1 MSEANQTPQA
11 PADDDADVTGTYQK
25 TGTLLHSSAAAHAEQ
40 LSPVLEKYQV
50 GKGEMESRLPPHRK
64 LNTSRFRPEAH
75 PTHVTRMNLDE
86 DLADN
91 LARQLRCQAVI
102 QESFAAASIGS
113 YFPVSTMF
121 ENCVLFV
128 PSAKRFYDLNQDIV
142 REHFPEVET
151 AVVNAFIVPAEKR
164 PYGTHAASSIAL
176 QIPSLVKK
184 QLGFPTEYRS
194 FHTALTPTPLSR
206 QPFVI
211 FEEAELEAPNLP
223 FVYHKMLEHGLEGE
237 EKDAV
242 DKALYLFLEGQ
253 LSEIDLPSVRDYLMA
268 MYWAKTYA
276 DTPSPGYYCD
286 SRVGDALVFDNY
298 RAHADSTL
306 PRTTKDRLTIDLR
319 CFNKVL
325 YPKGMTSGLDFI
337 VDPDE
342 RAHQTRRKWAS
353 IEFLLAT
360 LGYAS
365 VDEFLRLV
373 FGGTRRAADIDPFG
387 LMTDLQFGIYNKSE
401 YHLLDQN
408 LDDHYERVEALYD
421 RIEKEGEYVL
431 PERARQCLTALSEQ
445 PGN

>member
-1 MSEANQTPQA
+1 MSEANRV
-11 PADDDADVTGTYQK
+11 PAATVDDDVTVTGTYQK
-25 TGTLLHSSAAAHAEQ
+25 TGTFLHSSAAAHAEQ
-40 LSPVLEKYQV
+40 LSPVLDKYQV
-50 GKGEMESRLPPHRK
+50 DKAEVESTLPPRRK
-64 LNTSRFRPEAH
+64 LNTSRFLPESH
-75 PTHVTRMNLDE
+75 PTHVVRMNLDD

-142 REHFPEVET
+142 QEHFPEVET

-176 QIPSLVKK
+176 QIPSLVRK

-223 FVYHKMLEHGLEGE
+223 YVYEKMLEHGLAGE
-237 EKDAV
+237 EKTAV
-242 DKALYLFLEGQ
+242 DKALYLFQEGR

-298 RAHADSTL
+298 RTHADSTL
-306 PRTTKDRLTIDLR
+306 PRTSKDRLTIDLR

-342 RAHQTRRKWAS
+342 RAYQVRRKWAS

-360 LGYAS
+360 LGYES

-408 LDDHYERVEALYD
+408 LDDHYERVGALYE
-421 RIEKEGEYVL
+421 RIEKDGEYVL
-431 PERARQCLTALSEQ
+431 PERARQCLKALSE
-445 PGN
+445 